1 MKLKMM
7 KNKIIILLY
16 FCFLY
21 SINQHTDRIIDLVM
35 SNDKSMYVS
44 AGKDNQ
50 VIIWNSNDNKI
61 INYYKFDASRLGIS
75 QVALSYN
82 NKLLCVGF
90 KDGTI
95 DIINIDSN
103 KSKSLFNRDNNKIN
117 LLKFIKNKYLVS
129 YKDLDKSIKFWD
141 YENMDFLYD
150 FTPSESKITNAI
162 INSNQ
167 NNILLQLSSK
177 RFSRLDLENVQ
188 EIVYSNAATG
198 HKSYKEEISLID
210 FNADRSKILDSP
222 SSSIWK
228 YKPIDYYKYDI
239 SPDGSKIAIITNEN
253 NAIIWNSNF
262 YEDEIKLN
270 ANCKRVND
278 IEFSNNGQFFAIA
291 TIDKKVKV
299 WNIYNRKLVLEKT
312 IPNNWVTKLIFD
324 NNQIICGTFTG
335 EIIILSLD

>member
-150 FTPSESKITNAI
+150 FTPSESKITN
-162 INSNQ
+162 
-167 NNILLQLSSK
+167 
-177 RFSRLDLENVQ
+177 
-188 EIVYSNAATG
+188 
-198 HKSYKEEISLID
+198 
-210 FNADRSKILDSP
+210 
-222 SSSIWK
+222 
-228 YKPIDYYKYDI
+228 
-239 SPDGSKIAIITNEN
+239 
-253 NAIIWNSNF
+253 
-262 YEDEIKLN
+262 
-270 ANCKRVND
+270 
-278 IEFSNNGQFFAIA
+278 
-291 TIDKKVKV
+291 
-299 WNIYNRKLVLEKT
+299 
-312 IPNNWVTKLIFD
+312 
-324 NNQIICGTFTG
+324 
-335 EIIILSLD
+335 